1 VDPLVFV
8 LVAGA
13 AVLHVT
19 WNILLKTAGD
29 PLRAAGVGMATAA
42 VALCPVALVGWL
54 VAGRPAIPA
63 ETLLLSVVSGALE
76 AMYFSFLAAAYRRGD
91 LSLVYPLARGT
102 APLLAVLIG
111 VVLLGERLGP
121 IGFVGV
127 GCLLVGLLAL
137 QRPWRY
143 LRASGREGG
152 GAAGFALLTGI
163 TIASYSAVDRVAVR
177 GTEPWIY
184 AGLIWAS
191 CTVFLWAYIAL
202 ERRRVLLRGP
212 VAVAAG
218 GGAGAGSAG
227 FGAAVAGTSGTSGTS
242 GPGSTS
248 SASFGGSDPQ
258 AFDPRRAGVGG
269 LITLAAYLLILVAFT
284 VAPLTAVAPLRESAI
299 VLASGWGAIRL
310 REGADRGDIAR
321 RLGSAALVV
330 AGAVLLA
337 ID

>member
-1 VDPLVFV
+1 MDPLVFV

-42 VALCPVALVGWL
+42 VALCPTALVAWL
-54 VAGRPAIPA
+54 VVGRPAIPT
-63 ETLLLSVVSGALE
+63 ETLVLSVVSGALE
-76 AMYFSFLAAAYRRGD
+76 ALYFSFLAAAYRRGD

-102 APLLAVLIG
+102 APLLAVVIG
-111 VVLLGERLGP
+111 VVLLQERLGP
-121 IGFVGV
+121 IGYVGV
-127 GCLLVGLLAL
+127 ACLLVGLLAL

-191 CTVFLWAYIAL
+191 CTAFLWAYIAF
-202 ERRRVLLRGP
+202 ERRRVPARAGL
-212 VAVAAG
+212 AVAAA
-218 GGAGAGSAG
+218 GAGAGGVATSGAA
-227 FGAAVAGTSGTSGTS
+227 FGAR
-242 GPGSTS
+242 
-248 SASFGGSDPQ
+248 SAASP
-258 AFDPRRAGVGG
+258 AFDARRAGVGG

-310 REGADRGDIAR
+310 REGADRRDVAR

-330 AGAVLLA
+330 VGAVLLA